1 MESDRGKFVYL
12 SCSRLPTE
20 RLSQNYCFSLHLK
33 FDRTF
38 RKRISEYL
46 LSKSADDSRVKM
58 SSLSNMFLF
67 VLIHQQ
73 LKIKQMNCF
82 FSLFNKYMKRCDVHI
97 CNMISIS
104 FVQYVNFPLSARR
117 FFRLGTSFFFT
128 TMKHKEKFSS

>member
-1 MESDRGKFVYL
+1 
-12 SCSRLPTE
+12 
-20 RLSQNYCFSLHLK
+20 
-33 FDRTF
+33 
-38 RKRISEYL
+38 
-46 LSKSADDSRVKM
+46 
-58 SSLSNMFLF
+58 MFLF

-82 FSLFNKYMKRCDVHI
+82 FSLFNKYMKRCDVRI

-128 TMKHKEKFSS
+128 TMKQRKVFVLNNKDTSHVYAYMRITIRICAYNHTCMCV